1 MATNFNWQLV
11 WLHYQSSYYAIVLML
26 VVSLVVV
33 VKGITVKKKN
43 RITHIITLY
52 AAASFVQAIC
62 SSISW
67 GYSGSSMTIWLPV
80 WLTYFI
86 FIFIEATSCYALVRC
101 ANIKAPIAKLLAI
114 TLLGF
119 LIFVVVYLWY
129 VPYKKWDYN
138 IATITELPL
147 LIFFCGTYYYHLVT
161 QPPQT
166 KLRQQPLFWAISGM
180 ALLAFCLIPFS
191 LTYSYINISTRLAY
205 LVDIIPFF
213 VYSLVFIIH
222 LKALQCSQKQLEP

>member
-1 MATNFNWQLV
+1 MA
-11 WLHYQSSYYAIVLML
+11 
-26 VVSLVVV
+26 
-33 VKGITVKKKN
+33 KGITLKKKN
-43 RITHIITLY
+43 RVTRIITMY
-52 AAASFVQAIC
+52 AAASFIQIIC

-67 GYSGSSMTIWLPV
+67 GYTGSSMAISFTV
-80 WLTYFI
+80 WLTYFL
-86 FIFIEATSCYALVRC
+86 FISIEAISCYALVRC
-101 ANIKAPIAKLLAI
+101 ANIKAPIAKLLTI

-119 LIFVVVYLWY
+119 LICGACYLWQM
-129 VPYKKWDYN
+129 PYQKWN
-138 IATITELPL
+138 INTITMVELPL

-191 LTYSYINISTRLAY
+191 LAYSYINISERLSY
-205 LVDIIPFF
+205 LIHVIPSF

>member
-1 MATNFNWQLV
+1 MA
-11 WLHYQSSYYAIVLML
+11 
-26 VVSLVVV
+26 
-33 VKGITVKKKN
+33 KGITLKKKN
-43 RITHIITLY
+43 RVTRIITLY

-67 GYSGSSMTIWLPV
+67 GYSPAPATILLPIE
-80 WLTYFI
+80 LIYFL
-86 FIFIEATSCYALVRC
+86 FVLIEAISCYALVRC
-101 ANIKAPIAKLLAI
+101 ANIKAPIAKLLTI

-129 VPYKKWDYN
+129 VPFKKWDYN

-166 KLRQQPLFWAISGM
+166 KLRQQPLFWAMSGM
-180 ALLAFCLIPFS
+180 ALLAFCLIPLS
-191 LTYSYINISTRLAY
+191 LAYSYINISASLSY
-205 LVDIIPFF
+205 LIDIIPSF